1 MSHTD
6 IRESGTCAA
15 LPLRDAW
22 GRPRRTSWRS
32 DQQPSNGTGI
42 QVEAVS
48 GPTHVTRTSELAFA

>member
-22 GRPRRTSWRS
+22 GRPRRTDWWRTE
-32 DQQPSNGTGI
+32 QQTPPARRTRP
-42 QVEAVS
+42 VVVS
-48 GPTHVTRTSELAFA
+48 AW

>member
-22 GRPRRTSWRS
+22 GRPRRSSWWSEPR
-32 DQQPSNGTGI
+32 PEYAAAPRVLVGP
-42 QVEAVS
+42 
-48 GPTHVTRTSELAFA
+48 GPTRPTRPVVAR

>member
-22 GRPRRTSWRS
+22 GRPRRSVWWSEPRPV
-32 DQQPSNGTGI
+32 DGTGV
-42 QVEAVS
+42 QVLTTSA
-48 GPTHVTRTSELAFA
+48 PTYGTATIGAW

>member
-22 GRPRRTSWRS
+22 GRPRRSSWWSEPRPEYVTSPRVLVGS
-32 DQQPSNGTGI
+32 
-42 QVEAVS
+42 A
-48 GPTHVTRTSELAFA
+48 PTRPGARFAAR